1 MQFINYFFASLI
13 SFLGLLIG
21 CLLVKI
27 APEEQKPLRKK
38 IFLLRKIFLLLIF
51 LLLIFGS
58 VIAYYYNKPAYLL
71 IIIFSA
77 IFLLFAEYKLKDL
90 LKRSALD
97 YAAFGIL
104 FFISSENIAI
114 FATTSSLILLYGAV
128 AALLIYNSRQ
138 KNLAKIFLCNA
149 GFVIVAN
156 ALFYLK
162 F

>member
-13 SFLGLLIG
+13 SFSGLLIG

-38 IFLLRKIFLLLIF
+38 IFLLRKIFLLLI
-51 LLLIFGS
+51 LGS
-58 VIAYYYNKPAYLL
+58 AISYYYNKLAYLSIL
-71 IIIFSA
+71 ISSA
-77 IFLLFAEYKLKDL
+77 AFLLFVEYKIKDISKKL
-90 LKRSALD
+90 MLS

-104 FFISSENIAI
+104 FFISSGNIVI
-114 FATTSSLILLYGAV
+114 FAVTSSLILLYGIATS
-128 AALLIYNSRQ
+128 LLIYNLRE
-138 KNLAKIFLCNA
+138 KNLAKVFLCNA
-149 GFVIVAN
+149 GFIVVAN